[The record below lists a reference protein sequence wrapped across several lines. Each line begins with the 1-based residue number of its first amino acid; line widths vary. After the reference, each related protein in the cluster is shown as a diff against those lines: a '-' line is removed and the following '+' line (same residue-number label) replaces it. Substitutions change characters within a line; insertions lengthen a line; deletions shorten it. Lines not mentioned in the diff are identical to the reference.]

1 MPGDAEHL
9 SALWHSISGAPE
21 TVPEEILPGDLVWFG
36 KGDHDNDPQQHPMVF
51 LGGGRALGP
60 VPDGGADTS
69 VQIIPIAKVPEKFA
83 GWMHIDDLG
92 TRNRYV
98 LDVWAGG

>member
-1 MPGDAEHL
+1 RSYGDWSSDVCSSDL
-9 SALWHSISGAPE
+9 
-21 TVPEEILPGDLVWFG
+21 VPEEILPGDLVWFG
-36 KGDHDNDPQQHPMVF
+36 KGDHDHDPQQHPMVF

-83 GWMHIDDLG
+83 GWMHIDDRSEERRVG
-92 TRNRYV
+92 KEGRTR
-98 LDVWAGG
+98 W